1 MLDARAVVTAKSST
15 FPTTP
20 SPAGSAHP
28 LHSTVASEREPA
40 MSQHAVETA
49 IGKLSTDEAFRK
61 AFFADPAGASLQ
73 AGVRRPPRGLSAPPT
88 ISPGALRRG
97 HSPTGG
103 AAPSPAESWPAA
115 RR

>member
-15 FPTTP
+15 FPTIP
-20 SPAGSAHP
+20 RPPGSAHP

-40 MSQHAVETA
+40 MSQQAVETA

-73 AGVRRPPRGLSAPPT
+73 AGLRPPPCALSARRRTSAGAPRRVTAAPGARGL
-88 ISPGALRRG
+88 
-97 HSPTGG
+97 
-103 AAPSPAESWPAA
+103 PAA
-115 RR
+115 V